1 MAAEADGVLILD
13 VTQSG
18 EPGEIDCARLHR
30 EPDGS
35 QSSHWLSPVQ
45 VLVLCRRLYSV
56 TPRAL
61 VVSVGRLSIGIR
73 GEKGVKS
80 ENG

>member
-18 EPGEIDCARLHR
+18 EPGEIDCARLDR

-35 QSSHWLSPVQ
+35 QSSLWLSPVQ
-45 VLVLCRRLYSV
+45 VMV
-56 TPRAL
+56 
-61 VVSVGRLSIGIR
+61 
-73 GEKGVKS
+73 
-80 ENG
+80 